1 MSIIKSN
8 LAKAK
13 QIHQDNIRFARGSK
27 LKALDIDFQRALETD
42 DATKKAEV
50 IAKKQALR
58 DAPADSMIDA
68 ATTESGLK
76 AQWNENIL
84 GDSPYS

>member
-13 QIHQDNIRFARGSK
+13 ELHKDNIRFARGSK
-27 LKALDIDFQRALETD
+27 LKALDIEFQRALETD
-42 DATKKAEV
+42 DATEKTAV

-58 DAPADSMIDA
+58 DATADSAIGS
-68 ATTESGLK
+68 ATNEAELK
-76 AQWNENIL
+76 AAWNSELL
-84 GDSPYS
+84 GESPYT